1 MSATNRLE
9 PRRGVEHRLGRERP
23 RVGALRPRCA
33 PRRWAARVA
42 RCWPRMLVALVLL
55 GVGLAAVGVW
65 GAHPAL
71 SAVSALGAGGAGTR
85 GGGGIRLAADT
96 VLAQGGQNGQG
107 GGDPTQQIMGIV
119 DRARTWLMWTLT
131 AVVALIIV
139 FAGLRYAFAGGR
151 VEEIE
156 AAKRT
161 LKSAVTGYLLAVL
174 ADALVA
180 LLRNVAGA

>member
-1 MSATNRLE
+1 MVAVL
-9 PRRGVEHRLGRERP
+9 
-23 RVGALRPRCA
+23 ALIE
-33 PRRWAARVA
+33 
-42 RCWPRMLVALVLL
+42 
-55 GVGLAAVGVW
+55 VGLAVVGVL
-65 GAHPAL
+65 GAHPSLTAL
-71 SAVSALGAGGAGTR
+71 SADAAGPR
-85 GGGGIRLAADT
+85 GSGGIRLAADT
-96 VLAQGGQNGQG
+96 VLAQGQNPQG

-131 AVVALIIV
+131 AVVGLIIV

-161 LKSAVTGYLLAVL
+161 LKAAVTGYLLAVL

>member
-1 MSATNRLE
+1 MLAGLALLE
-9 PRRGVEHRLGRERP
+9 
-23 RVGALRPRCA
+23 
-33 PRRWAARVA
+33 
-42 RCWPRMLVALVLL
+42 
-55 GVGLAAVGVW
+55 VGLAAVGVW
-65 GAHPAL
+65 GAHPSL
-71 SAVSALGAGGAGTR
+71 AVLGAGGACPR
-85 GGGGIRLAADT
+85 GCGGIRLAADT

-131 AVVALIIV
+131 AVVGLIIV

-156 AAKRT
+156 TAKRT
-161 LKSAVTGYLLAVL
+161 LKAAVTGYLLAVL

>member
-1 MSATNRLE
+1 M
-9 PRRGVEHRLGRERP
+9 
-23 RVGALRPRCA
+23 
-33 PRRWAARVA
+33 A
-42 RCWPRMLVALVLL
+42 RCWPTILAALVLFE
-55 GVGLAAVGVW
+55 VGLGAVGVW

-71 SAVSALGAGGAGTR
+71 AALGAGGGCPR
-85 GGGGIRLAADT
+85 GCGPIRLVADT
-96 VLAQGGQNGQG
+96 VLAQGQNGPGSVGG
-107 GGDPTQQIMGIV
+107 GGDPSQQIMGIV

-161 LKSAVTGYLLAVL
+161 LKAAVTGYLLAVL